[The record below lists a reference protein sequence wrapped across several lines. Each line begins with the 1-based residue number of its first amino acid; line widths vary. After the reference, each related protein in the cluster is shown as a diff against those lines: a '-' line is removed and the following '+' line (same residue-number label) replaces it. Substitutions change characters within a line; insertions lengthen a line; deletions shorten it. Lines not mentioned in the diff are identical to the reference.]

1 MHVRLW
7 PQSGARH
14 TWGAIGGVPLP
25 DNGRWVVR
33 SADRHDAQVDTAAA
47 PRSDLNLHR
56 VGRTGRCGGWIGAL
70 PGLVA
75 VVLALLPLALVAS
88 SASAATP
95 LNVFVGYMDTH
106 TSGASANQPSPW
118 PYTDP
123 SSFVG
128 SPCPNYPN
136 DTTCWDASAV
146 RLDNPGSTDVTGVH
160 PSVLIGSS
168 TYALWGSNLTVKAH
182 GTLVLT
188 ETGIQ
193 NSTNFDGSDN
203 SPNAYNGG
211 LLASCVNSGA
221 IPAVQIVIAGA
232 STQYLDSGQVLNGAG
247 VDSGHC
253 LNGSFVSGRMDESH
267 PWVQIGSGAATV
279 PAAPQSLAAT
289 AGSASVSLSWS
300 APVSDGGAAITG
312 YNVYRGTTSG
322 GESATPVATNVSA
335 LSFTDTGLTN
345 GTTYYYQVAALNS
358 AGLSPQSSQAFATP
372 QIVQAT
378 VPTAPTG
385 VAAVGGSSSV
395 ALSWST
401 PASNGGSP
409 ITGYNLYRGTSAGAE
424 SATPVATNVKAT
436 SFMDTGLTNGTTYY
450 YKVAAVNAVGTS
462 PSSGEASATPQASV
476 PSAPVGLVASGGNGL
491 VALSWTAPT
500 SDGGSGLIGY
510 NLYRGTAAGA
520 ESTTPVAT
528 NVTLTSFSDT
538 GLTNGATY
546 YYKVAAVNAV
556 GTSPQSNE
564 SSATPQQAATIASAP
579 LALTASSGNTTA
591 ALSWSVPA
599 SNGGSPITGYNLY
612 RGTAAGAESATPV
625 ATNVTLT
632 SFSDTGLTNGATY
645 YYKVAA
651 VNAAGTSP
659 QSNEASA
666 TPQAAPT
673 AGYVRRVGSATATS
687 SRTST
692 ALAVGAPGVSAG
704 HTLVVSLLL
713 SSTSSTTAVV
723 TATDT
728 AANTYTVARDV
739 NDGSAGDRT
748 VTLVA
753 LNVKVL
759 APGATITVTYPSSPE
774 THLSADELAGVTGID
789 TSAGASAS
797 TAAFSSGTTSTTS
810 QPAEILIGTL
820 GAESGSAPV
829 WAAGWTALP
838 ALAISSDYL
847 DTAYRL
853 VTTTGTYAATGTT
866 KGQWMTSIITLKTG

>member
-1 MHVRLW
+1 
-7 PQSGARH
+7 
-14 TWGAIGGVPLP
+14 
-25 DNGRWVVR
+25 
-33 SADRHDAQVDTAAA
+33 
-47 PRSDLNLHR
+47 
-56 VGRTGRCGGWIGAL
+56 
-70 PGLVA
+70 
-75 VVLALLPLALVAS
+75 
-88 SASAATP
+88 
-95 LNVFVGYMDTH
+95 
-106 TSGASANQPSPW
+106 
-118 PYTDP
+118 
-123 SSFVG
+123 
-128 SPCPNYPN
+128 
-136 DTTCWDASAV
+136 
-146 RLDNPGSTDVTGVH
+146 
-160 PSVLIGSS
+160 
-168 TYALWGSNLTVKAH
+168 
-182 GTLVLT
+182 
-188 ETGIQ
+188 
-193 NSTNFDGSDN
+193 
-203 SPNAYNGG
+203 
-211 LLASCVNSGA
+211 
-221 IPAVQIVIAGA
+221 
-232 STQYLDSGQVLNGAG
+232 
-247 VDSGHC
+247 
-253 LNGSFVSGRMDESH
+253 
-267 PWVQIGSGAATV
+267 
-279 PAAPQSLAAT
+279 
-289 AGSASVSLSWS
+289 
-300 APVSDGGAAITG
+300 
-312 YNVYRGTTSG
+312 
-322 GESATPVATNVSA
+322 
-335 LSFTDTGLTN
+335 
-345 GTTYYYQVAALNS
+345 
-358 AGLSPQSSQAFATP
+358 
-372 QIVQAT
+372 
-378 VPTAPTG
+378 
-385 VAAVGGSSSV
+385 
-395 ALSWST
+395 
-401 PASNGGSP
+401 
-409 ITGYNLYRGTSAGAE
+409 
-424 SATPVATNVKAT
+424 
-436 SFMDTGLTNGTTYY
+436 
-450 YKVAAVNAVGTS
+450 
-462 PSSGEASATPQASV
+462 
-476 PSAPVGLVASGGNGL
+476 
-491 VALSWTAPT
+491 
-500 SDGGSGLIGY
+500 
-510 NLYRGTAAGA
+510 
-520 ESTTPVAT
+520 VAT

-538 GLTNGATY
+538 GLTNGVTY

-564 SSATPQQAATIASAP
+564 SSATPQATAPSAP
-579 LALTASSGNTTA
+579 LTLTASSGNTTA

-632 SFSDTGLTNGATY
+632 SFSDTGLTNGVTY

-651 VNAAGTSP
+651 VNAVGTSP

-789 TSAGASAS
+789 TSAGATAS

-820 GAESGSAPV
+820 GTESGSAPV

>member
-1 MHVRLW
+1 
-7 PQSGARH
+7 
-14 TWGAIGGVPLP
+14 
-25 DNGRWVVR
+25 
-33 SADRHDAQVDTAAA
+33 
-47 PRSDLNLHR
+47 
-56 VGRTGRCGGWIGAL
+56 
-70 PGLVA
+70 
-75 VVLALLPLALVAS
+75 
-88 SASAATP
+88 
-95 LNVFVGYMDTH
+95 
-106 TSGASANQPSPW
+106 
-118 PYTDP
+118 
-123 SSFVG
+123 
-128 SPCPNYPN
+128 
-136 DTTCWDASAV
+136 
-146 RLDNPGSTDVTGVH
+146 
-160 PSVLIGSS
+160 
-168 TYALWGSNLTVKAH
+168 
-182 GTLVLT
+182 
-188 ETGIQ
+188 
-193 NSTNFDGSDN
+193 
-203 SPNAYNGG
+203 
-211 LLASCVNSGA
+211 
-221 IPAVQIVIAGA
+221 
-232 STQYLDSGQVLNGAG
+232 
-247 VDSGHC
+247 
-253 LNGSFVSGRMDESH
+253 
-267 PWVQIGSGAATV
+267 
-279 PAAPQSLAAT
+279 
-289 AGSASVSLSWS
+289 
-300 APVSDGGAAITG
+300 
-312 YNVYRGTTSG
+312 
-322 GESATPVATNVSA
+322 
-335 LSFTDTGLTN
+335 
-345 GTTYYYQVAALNS
+345 
-358 AGLSPQSSQAFATP
+358 
-372 QIVQAT
+372 
-378 VPTAPTG
+378 
-385 VAAVGGSSSV
+385 
-395 ALSWST
+395 
-401 PASNGGSP
+401 
-409 ITGYNLYRGTSAGAE
+409 
-424 SATPVATNVKAT
+424 
-436 SFMDTGLTNGTTYY
+436 
-450 YKVAAVNAVGTS
+450 
-462 PSSGEASATPQASV
+462 
-476 PSAPVGLVASGGNGL
+476 
-491 VALSWTAPT
+491 LSWTAPI

-520 ESTTPVAT
+520 ESATPVAT

-538 GLTNGATY
+538 GLTNGVTY

-632 SFSDTGLTNGATY
+632 SFSDTGLTNGVTY

-651 VNAAGTSP
+651 VNAVGTSP

-789 TSAGASAS
+789 TSAGATAS

-820 GAESGSAPV
+820 GTESGSAPV